1 MKLTPEL
8 YYLTLVAL
16 LTAAMWIPYILA
28 GVVLR
33 GPMRAMANPV
43 PEVAAQTSGAATP
56 AWMQRAKRA
65 HANALEN
72 LAVFAPLV
80 LIAAIV
86 GISTPVTVFAAKLYL
101 IARLVHYVVYVAGIP
116 VVRTLAFLVGFG
128 ATVSFATAI
137 LGHAV

>member
-8 YYLTLVAL
+8 YYLTCVTAM
-16 LTAAMWIPYILA
+16 TAAMWIPYIV
-28 GVVLR
+28 GGIVLR
-33 GPMRAMANPV
+33 GPMRAMANPALEGTA
-43 PEVAAQTSGAATP
+43 PAAGAPAP

-65 HANALEN
+65 HANAVEN

-80 LIAAIV
+80 LIAALS
-86 GISTPVTVFAAKLYL
+86 GISTPSTVFAAKLYL
-101 IARLVHYVVYVAGIP
+101 TARIVHYVVYVAGIP

-137 LGHAV
+137 LAHAV

>member
-1 MKLTPEL
+1 MKLTSEL
-8 YYLTLVAL
+8 YYLTLV
-16 LTAAMWIPYILA
+16 TAMTAVMWVPYITA
-28 GVVLR
+28 GIVLR
-33 GPMRAMANPV
+33 GPMKAMANPAL
-43 PEVAAQTSGAATP
+43 EGAADKSGAATP

-80 LIAAIV
+80 LVAAFA
-86 GISTPVTVFAAKLYL
+86 GISTPATVFAAKLYL
-101 IARLVHYVVYVAGIP
+101 IARIVHYVVYVAGIP
-116 VVRTLAFLVGFG
+116 VVRTLAFLAGFV